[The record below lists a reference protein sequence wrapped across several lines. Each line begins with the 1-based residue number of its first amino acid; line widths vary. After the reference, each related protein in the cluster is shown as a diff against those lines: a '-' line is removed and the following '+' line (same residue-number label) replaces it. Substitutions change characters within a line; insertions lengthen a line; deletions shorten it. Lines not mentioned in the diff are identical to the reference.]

1 MNRDGR
7 DRDGRE
13 NNGRRNDRRD
23 SRPSS
28 VDTMDLGLARK
39 PVRDVKSKE
48 KDKEKEREREEKKTQ
63 DRRSGQVSYSFTAS
77 PKVVRIVSS
86 FSLVSSLHK
95 VILR

>member
-1 MNRDGR
+1 MEETETEEKITIG
-7 DRDGRE
+7 E
-13 NNGRRNDRRD
+13 ISRRD

-63 DRRSGQVSYSFTAS
+63 DRRSSQGGNRPNQGRRPNQRL
-77 PKVVRIVSS
+77 PKA
-86 FSLVSSLHK
+86 LETG
-95 VILR
+95 

>member
-13 NNGRRNDRRD
+13 NNNRRNDRRD

-48 KDKEKEREREEKKTQ
+48 KDKEKEREREEKKIKK
-63 DRRSGQVSYSFTAS
+63 RRKEKTWKNEKNLDHHYLISNLS
-77 PKVVRIVSS
+77 PSS
-86 FSLVSSLHK
+86 S
-95 VILR
+95 I